1 MKSIQLYLDEDSCSE
16 ALIRGLRTRGWDVR
30 TVHEA
35 QLAGRIDEEQLG
47 RAAAEGRVLLTSN
60 TRDFCR
66 LHSEWMNA
74 GKHHAG
80 IICVPQSLGVGAILR
95 QLLPL
100 ALVTA
105 PDAMVNRVVFLGSHG

>member
-1 MKSIQLYLDEDSCSE
+1 VKSIQLYIDEDSCSE
-16 ALIRGLRTRGWDVR
+16 ALIRGLRTRGWNVR

-35 QLAGRIDEEQLG
+35 QLAGRTGEEQLD

-66 LHSEWMNA
+66 LHQEWMKA
-74 GKHHAG
+74 EKHHAG
-80 IICVPQSLGVGAILR
+80 IICIPQNLGVGAILR

-100 ALVTA
+100 ALATA
-105 PDAMVNRVVFLGSHG
+105 PDAMVNRVVFLGSHA